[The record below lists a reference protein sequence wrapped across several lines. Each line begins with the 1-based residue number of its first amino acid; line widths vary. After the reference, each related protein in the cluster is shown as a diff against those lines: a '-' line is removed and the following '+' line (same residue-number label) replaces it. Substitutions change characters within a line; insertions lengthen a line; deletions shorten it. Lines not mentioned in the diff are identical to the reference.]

1 MWDLCRRTGAGGL
14 TRAFLELPN
23 VKKVI
28 TIEDAF
34 RYHPHLLVRPSIDLS
49 NRRTSSLTRK
59 GIGSVQALKE
69 ESDAENPGRMELV
82 EMDSFTWEAYTEA
95 AKHIQDVPTVPWE
108 ERESS
113 FFRSSNLVPE
123 ADAVEIR
130 SDSE

>member
-1 MWDLCRRTGAGGL
+1 M
-14 TRAFLELPN
+14 
-23 VKKVI
+23 KKVI

-49 NRRTSSLTRK
+49 NRRTSSLSRK

-113 FFRSSNLVPE
+113 LFAINSYSRL
-123 ADAVEIR
+123 IR
-130 SDSE
+130 NEVVSQRMITCSLRDNYRIIDMENNCSYRL